1 MSCDMLYQGDTMDNW
16 DKINAVQRVQNYIEE
31 HINQPITLHMLSQA
45 AGYSPWHT
53 SRIFK
58 QLTGKTPLEYIRILR
73 LSRAAIK
80 LWDGDKRIIDVAL
93 DFAFDSH
100 EGFTRAFSDNFGI
113 TPHRYRQK
121 TPPLPL
127 FMPSPVRSYYLILQK
142 GAIKMP
148 EKQKLTTM
156 FVQVVERPARKLILK
171 RGICADNYFDYCR
184 EVGCEVWG
192 ILCSIKQALYEPIG
206 LWLPERFRRPGT
218 SEYAQ
223 GVEVPIDYDGE
234 VPDGF
239 EIMELPPCKVMVFQG
254 PPFENEEFQEAIA
267 DVWQAISAYNPEL
280 YGFRWA
286 EEDGPRFQLEPW
298 GERGYI
304 EARPV
309 RSINL

>member
-1 MSCDMLYQGDTMDNW
+1 MNNW

-31 HINQPITLHMLSQA
+31 NINEPITLNMLSQA
-45 AGYSPWHT
+45 AGYSPWYT

-58 QLTGKTPLEYIRILR
+58 QLTGKTPLEYIRVLR
-73 LSRAAIK
+73 LSRAAVK
-80 LWDGDKRIIDVAL
+80 LWDDDKRIIDVAL

-100 EGFTRAFSDNFGI
+100 EGFTRAFSDKFGI
-113 TPHRYRQK
+113 TPYRYRQK

-127 FMPSPVRSYYLILQK
+127 FRPSPVRSYYLMLQK
-142 GAIKMP
+142 GALNMT
-148 EKQKLTTM
+148 EKQKMTTV

-171 RGICADNYFDYCR
+171 RGISADNYFDYCG

-192 ILCSIKQALYEPIG
+192 ILCSIKQALYEPVG

-223 GVEVPIDYDGE
+223 GVEVPIDYSDE

-239 EIMELPPCKVMVFQG
+239 EIIELPPCKVMVFQG

-267 DVWQAISAYNPEL
+267 DVWQAISTYNPEL

-286 EEDGPRFQLEPW
+286 EQDGPRFQLEPW

-304 EARPV
+304 EAKPV
-309 RSINL
+309 RPINE